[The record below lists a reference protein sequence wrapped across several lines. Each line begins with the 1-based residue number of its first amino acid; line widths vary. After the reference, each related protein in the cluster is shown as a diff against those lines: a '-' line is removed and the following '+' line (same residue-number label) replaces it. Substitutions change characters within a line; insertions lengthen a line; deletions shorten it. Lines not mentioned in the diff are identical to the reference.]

1 MSWRTVVISK
11 ISKLDYSLGYLVV
24 RDVNSSVKIHID
36 EISVL
41 VLENTA
47 TSLTCALLNE
57 LVNKKIKVI
66 FCDEKRNPKAELT
79 PYYGS
84 HDSSLKIK
92 NQIAWETKIKQEL
105 WTLIVTEK
113 ITNQAK
119 VLKYC
124 GSPQC
129 ELLYSYIDEIKI
141 YDSTNREGHAAKVYF
156 NALFGKGFSRDKD
169 CPVNAAL
176 NYGYSLILS
185 CFNREVVCSG
195 FLTQIGIFHDNMFN
209 QYNLSCDLMEPFR
222 PLVDIAV
229 KRLSPQEF
237 SKNEKIEILKILSCE
252 VIIEKQKQTLMNA
265 IRLYCKS
272 VFRAFE
278 EKDIQKVSFP
288 DYEL

>member
-66 FCDEKRNPKAELT
+66 FCDEKRNPKSELT

-119 VLKYC
+119 VLKHY

-129 ELLYSYIDEIKI
+129 ELLYTYIDEMKF

-195 FLTQIGIFHDNMFN
+195 FLTQLGIFHDNMFN

-237 SKNEKIEILKILSCE
+237 SKNEKIEILKILNSE

-265 IRLYCKS
+265 VRLYCKS